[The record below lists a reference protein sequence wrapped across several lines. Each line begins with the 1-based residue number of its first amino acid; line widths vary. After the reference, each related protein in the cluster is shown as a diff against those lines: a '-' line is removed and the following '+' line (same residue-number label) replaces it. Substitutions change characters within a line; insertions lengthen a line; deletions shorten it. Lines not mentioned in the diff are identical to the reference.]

1 MEELAY
7 LLGQLLHVS
16 DELHTM
22 YCQVK
27 RDGDIPPQLAGA
39 ALFVTAGEMPY
50 QALAQ
55 LSTRMNPYITW
66 AKQYR
71 YMDITEKGKESWRAK
86 WILGLFEQ
94 LSNKVYPTMKEA
106 VRFND
111 YEKAQLFIGYMASLS
126 KRDMSDESGNTDK
139 NEIAG
144 GIDNE

>member
-16 DELHTM
+16 DELHM
-22 YCQVK
+22 LYCKVK
-27 RDGDIPPQLAGA
+27 REGDIPPQLAGA

-55 LSTRMNPYITW
+55 LSTRMNPYIAW

-71 YMDITEKGKESWRAK
+71 YKNIEKKGEESWRAR
-86 WILGLFEQ
+86 WILGLFKQ
-94 LSNKVYPTMKEA
+94 LSDKVNPIMNKA
-106 VRFND
+106 IRFGD
-111 YEKAQLFIGYMASLS
+111 YEKAQLFVGYMASLPKKDTS
-126 KRDMSDESGNTDK
+126 GESGNVDE

-144 GIDNE
+144 GIDHE